1 MSRIWWVLG
10 LAVSLA
16 ATRLESQEQQGR
28 FATEPYHPNVPYD
41 GRFTFVRIRYK
52 PLGEMDFGGFGRG
65 GRPDPK
71 WDHDYPKS
79 ERHFMKILAE
89 LTTLK
94 PRLESTNILTLDDPE
109 LFKFP
114 VAYICEVMFWQ
125 PSDKEIQGLRAY
137 LEKGGFLIVDD
148 FAGER
153 ALYNF
158 ENQIRKVL
166 PSANLVPLTKD
177 HPIFDSFYRIESLE
191 FTHPYFGLPS
201 SFYGIYEDN
210 DPKKRLLMIIN
221 YNNDVSEY
229 WEWSDT
235 GLFAIDL
242 SNEAYKLGVNYIVYA
257 LTR

>member
-1 MSRIWWVLG
+1 MKRISLVIG
-10 LAVSLA
+10 LTA
-16 ATRLESQEQQGR
+16 ALSASGVAAQEQGA
-28 FATEPYHPNVPYD
+28 FASEPYHPNVPYD
-41 GRFTFVRIRYK
+41 GRFTFARIRYT
-52 PLGEMDFGGFGRG
+52 PPAGVMDFGSRN

-94 PRLESTNILTLDDPE
+94 PRQEATNILTLDDPQ

-114 VAYICEVMFWQ
+114 FAYLCEVGFWQ
-125 PSDKEIQGLRAY
+125 PNDQEIAGLRSY
-137 LEKGGFLIVDD
+137 LAKGGFVIVDD

-158 ENQIRKVL
+158 EAQIRKVL
-166 PSANLVPLTKD
+166 PAATLVPLTKD
-177 HPIFDSFYRIESLE
+177 HPIFDSFYRIESIE
-191 FTHPYFGLPS
+191 FTHPYYQGLQS
-201 SFYGIYEDN
+201 VFYGIYEDN
-210 DPKKRLLMIIN
+210 DPKKRLIMIVD

-242 SNEAYKLGVNYIVYA
+242 SNEAYKLGVNYVVYA
-257 LTR
+257 MTH